1 MLSTVNTEYK
11 FRTET
16 TSRKRRFGGRKTTTK
31 TWMEDNTYANPVE
44 LTSGGYILINYR
56 EKGKPA
62 DNKGI
67 FAQGVNFN
75 AKKGI
80 IIFCFITGGIIFH
93 FFNKRFCSFPFCK

>member
-1 MLSTVNTEYK
+1 M
-11 FRTET
+11 
-16 TSRKRRFGGRKTTTK
+16 
-31 TWMEDNTYANPVE
+31 E

-80 IIFCFITGGIIFH
+80 IAKSDGNIYIS
-93 FFNKRFCSFPFCK
+93 KE

>member
-1 MLSTVNTEYK
+1 M
-11 FRTET
+11 
-16 TSRKRRFGGRKTTTK
+16 
-31 TWMEDNTYANPVE
+31 E

-80 IIFCFITGGIIFH
+80 IAKSDGNIYIQGVKDNLNSTYDSHTTKSFI
-93 FFNKRFCSFPFCK
+93 CKW